1 MNNRER
7 EEPDGSFFVGR
18 VIRVYIVVFVLGAG
32 FGLALGF
39 YAGLIASKCG
49 TIEYTTGAIRT
60 GLNGVFDQSTR
71 FFGIL
76 SRTSPRA
83 SICRKA

>member
-1 MNNRER
+1 VNNRER

-39 YAGLIASKCG
+39 YAGITAR
-49 TIEYTTGAIRT
+49 TTEKEKRR
-60 GLNGVFDQSTR
+60 QKWKR
-71 FFGIL
+71 
-76 SRTSPRA
+76 RR
-83 SICRKA
+83 

>member
-1 MNNRER
+1 VNNRER

-39 YAGLIASKCG
+39 YAGLIASK
-49 TIEYTTGAIRT
+49 TAKDER
-60 GLNGVFDQSTR
+60 
-71 FFGIL
+71 
-76 SRTSPRA
+76 RA
-83 SICRKA
+83 KCRRG

>member
-1 MNNRER
+1 VNNRER

-39 YAGLIASKCG
+39 YAGLIASKISDA
-49 TIEYTTGAIRT
+49 TWI
-60 GLNGVFDQSTR
+60 QSTYC
-71 FFGIL
+71 
-76 SRTSPRA
+76 TT
-83 SICRKA
+83 